1 MTTLSDLESAKVLIE
16 MATWTASSSMLAAAI
31 ENAITPPAPTG
42 SPSAIN
48 GQAAA
53 YAKTAA
59 QCGLVAKD
67 IDAVA
72 TRSLPEAWHGAV
84 AETAAQA
91 VQAVGADVQNVQLV
105 LDKAVPAL
113 EHWAQTLAWAQAT
126 DTAGLAVLNSAKSSL
141 GFLGFEVWNLPAAAQ
156 QALDGVNMRIAAASA
171 AQTTGTSTASLL
183 NQLADQARAERIAED
198 SMDPLSA
205 VVLAGETN
213 PGGSVDGGKIL
224 TENQLAR
231 GSQVLDGMSAADRAT
246 FQQLLAQ
253 CQSPQEA
260 AYLWKALA
268 AGHSLNQVQ
277 QFDAAIHP
285 HGNDPA
291 WLAGHLT
298 PAFEKNN
305 SNNGTNGTNGSE
317 TTTAAF
323 LTYQG
328 QQFGNLD
335 SHGWGIYDQGG
346 VNDCVA
352 ASTVVA
358 QANVDPITML
368 NLTTG
373 GTANGD
379 DSPAAF
385 HQRMQNMFV
394 QNYIEGQKADGD
406 SHTYPKEDS
415 GLGSSGETVLANQD
429 LGPSTGSQYH
439 YVSLDNDSDRQNAL
453 PGIEQA
459 VDAGKPVPIDVTNG
473 KEGHQL
479 MIIGHD
485 GDKLE
490 VYNPWGYTSWV
501 TESQFLNN
509 QLGSLTTTAGDGSLK
524 TADGLEL
531 PQ

>member
-1 MTTLSDLESAKVLIE
+1 MSTLSDLESAKILIS
-16 MATWTASSSMLAAAI
+16 MATWAGSSSMLAAAI
-31 ENAITPPAPTG
+31 ENGLAPPAPTG
-42 SPSAIN
+42 SPSAISA
-48 GQAAA
+48 QAAA
-53 YAKTAA
+53 YSKTAA

-72 TRSLPEAWHGAV
+72 TRSLPQAWQGAV

-91 VQAVGADVQNVQLV
+91 VQAVGADVQNTQIV
-105 LDKAVPAL
+105 LDRAVPAL
-113 EHWAQTLAWAQAT
+113 EHWAQTLTWAQAT
-126 DTAGLAVLNSAKSSL
+126 DAAGIAVLNAARSSL
-141 GFLGFEVWNLPAAAQ
+141 GLFGFEVWNLPTAAQ
-156 QALDGVNMRIAAASA
+156 QALDGVNMRIAAASL
-171 AQTTGTSTASLL
+171 AQTTGSSTASLL

-198 SMDPLSA
+198 GMDPLSA

-213 PGGSVDGGKIL
+213 PGGSLDGGKIL

-231 GSQVLDGMSAADRAT
+231 GSQVLEGMSASDRAT

-253 CQSPQEA
+253 CQSPEEA

-268 AGHSLNQVQ
+268 AGHSLSQVR

-298 PAFEKNN
+298 PDF
-305 SNNGTNGTNGSE
+305 NNGKNGSE
-317 TTTAAF
+317 TTAAAY

-335 SHGWGIYDQGG
+335 HQGWGIYDQGN

-358 QANVDPITML
+358 QANVDPMTML
-368 NLTTG
+368 ELTTG

-394 QNYIEGQKADGD
+394 HNYIEGQVFDGD
-406 SHTYPKEDS
+406 LSTYPKEDS

-439 YVSLDNDSDRQNAL
+439 YVSLGSDGDRQNAL

-459 VDAGKPVPIDVTNG
+459 VDAGKPVPIDITNG
-473 KEGHQL
+473 NEGHQL

-501 TESQFLNN
+501 SESQFLNN
-509 QLGSLTTTAGDGSLK
+509 QLGSLTTTAGDGSMK